1 MILFRITCQVYVI
14 KYLFL
19 LGPGEIKV
27 ALDFNRSRHTLI
39 VRLEE
44 IRDVKLPAGINSGF
58 HENELKDSWNQLK
71 LKKPTALQKNMASW
85 FIMCVPPSFATLTL
99 DDSLNPIIFTLQHIQ
114 LFTPWKVIWNQ
125 GNSCYWNPQLW
136 NPDFILMIG
145 NPSSTDAKSG
155 IQFLECGIQSLESR
169 IQYCLRLPYGREK
182 LCLAGVHES

>member
-1 MILFRITCQVYVI
+1 MILFRITCQVYLI

-44 IRDVKLPAGINSGF
+44 IRDVKLPAGINTGF

-71 LKKPTALQKNMASW
+71 LKKLTALLPG

-114 LFTPWKVIWNQ
+114 LFTPWEVIWNQ
-125 GNSCYWNPQLW
+125 GNSGYWNPQLW
-136 NPDFILMIG
+136 NLDFILMIG

-155 IQFLECGIQSLESR
+155 IQFVESGIQSLESR
-169 IQYCLRLPYGREK
+169 IQYCLRLPYRGEK
-182 LCLAGVHES
+182 HCLAGVHES